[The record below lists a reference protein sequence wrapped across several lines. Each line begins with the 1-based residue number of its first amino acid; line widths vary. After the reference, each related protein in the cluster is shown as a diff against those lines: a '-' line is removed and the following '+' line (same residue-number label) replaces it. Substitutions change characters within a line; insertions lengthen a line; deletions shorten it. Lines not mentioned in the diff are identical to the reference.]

1 MRTFVSF
8 PQVSASREAIDP
20 FKYLENEVERW
31 FYPRGS
37 GSCTT
42 KYQQPERRP
51 CDQASHG
58 IVAHPRLDVVE
69 TDKEMVVTIEL
80 PGVAEEDV
88 HVEVQE
94 KQLTI
99 KGEKK
104 QVAEKDEK
112 GYHIM
117 ERHYGTFE
125 RALILP
131 FIPEADKIK
140 AVYSKGVLSLT
151 VQKPE
156 SETKTPRKVA
166 ITSV

>member
-8 PQVSASREAIDP
+8 PRVSASHTAIDP
-20 FKYLENEVERW
+20 FRYLENEVERW
-31 FYPRGS
+31 FHPQGS

-42 KYQQPERRP
+42 KYAQPEGRLR
-51 CDQASHG
+51 DQVDQG
-58 IVAHPRLDVVE
+58 IGAHPRLDVVE
-69 TDKEMVVTIEL
+69 TDKEMIVTVEL

-104 QVAEKDEK
+104 QAIEKEEK

-117 ERHYGTFE
+117 ERHYGAFE

-151 VQKPE
+151 VAKPE